1 MDSPISRKL
10 IVAGAM
16 AAVIGIGVVTF
27 ALRHPVS
34 AVAQTPEPPAPI
46 AQAPAAP
53 EAVAQAPAA
62 AAEVA
67 QAPALPAV
75 VSHSDGVDTQGADTA
90 AAPAESKPAHTRHVA
105 RADASAVAASPTV
118 TRAQPPAEMLASSDP
133 VKSAEEP
140 NPLVAASN
148 SPTDDQKA
156 AASTDLAASD
166 NQITADVKS
175 EIAGDSLSKDVAIG
189 VTTSQGVVALTG
201 SLATQGAIDHVK
213 EAAGKVKDVKS
224 VDASGLVVASL

>member
-1 MDSPISRKL
+1 MDSQTSRKL

-16 AAVIGIGVVTF
+16 AAVIGIGVVIF
-27 ALRHPVS
+27 ALRHPVGS
-34 AVAQTPEPPAPI
+34 VAQTPQPPAPI
-46 AQAPAAP
+46 VQTPAAP

-62 AAEVA
+62 PAVVA
-67 QAPALPAV
+67 QAPAIPALV
-75 VSHSDGVDTQGADTA
+75 AHNDGVDSQGADTA
-90 AAPAESKPAHTRHVA
+90 AAPAEPKPAHTRHVA

-118 TRAQPPAEMLASSDP
+118 TRTQPAAEMLASSDP
-133 VKSAEEP
+133 VKSAEELSP
-140 NPLVAASN
+140 PVAAGN
-148 SPTDDQKA
+148 LPADDQKV

-166 NQITADVKS
+166 NQITADVKL

-189 VTTSQGVVALTG
+189 VTTTQGVVALTG
-201 SLATQGAIDHVK
+201 SLASQDAIDHVK